1 MQVEIEIHFQFQL
14 LALGLLFMKTRGRLL
29 RLFRKVHIT
38 VGLVSALYFMLIAAT
53 GVAIN
58 HRQGWGLDR
67 HYVSRSL
74 LPSSYRVQD
83 GSEVR
88 TDIVVSDLHS
98 GLIFGK
104 VGAPIM
110 DVVATVWFL
119 SIISGISMLAL
130 RRSIHRRG
138 RRTKVR
144 YLEPI
149 PISRED
155 KPAARAQG
163 GAAARIARD

>member
-1 MQVEIEIHFQFQL
+1 MR
-14 LALGLLFMKTRGRLL
+14 TRGRLL
-29 RLFRKVHIT
+29 RLFRKLHIT

-58 HRQGWGLDR
+58 HREGWALDQ
-67 HYVSRSL
+67 HYVSRTL
-74 LPSSYRVQD
+74 LPSSYRAQD
-83 GSEVR
+83 GNEVR
-88 TDIVVSDLHS
+88 MDIVVSDLHS

-110 DVVATVWFL
+110 DAVATIWFL
-119 SIISGISMLAL
+119 SILSGISMLAL

-138 RRTKVR
+138 RKTKVR

-149 PISRED
+149 PISRD
-155 KPAARAQG
+155 STSTHAQ
-163 GAAARIARD
+163 AAARSGTRH